1 MRHLSVIHTRDIAK
15 GTRVIV
21 RADFDVAERG
31 GAIEDDT
38 RIRAHEATIRM
49 LINAGAHIRIVAHR
63 GRPVGRRDS
72 ALTMAPVSRLLSR
85 ILKRPVASISD
96 PFSPA
101 AYEKFNHSGEVLLFE
116 NIRFWPGEEKNSAAF
131 ARSLARWGDI
141 YVNEAF
147 AVCHRA
153 HASVVRLPNL
163 LPSYAGL
170 HLARE
175 VAAMERVMKNPRRPL
190 IVLLGGVKIE
200 TKLPLIRRFLRD
212 ADYILIGGALAS
224 TIFSLMGL
232 EVGKSR
238 VDRDVRIPL
247 RILTNRKILL
257 PADVTVTHSLAP
269 GSAHRACRTDEVRRD
284 EYIVDIGFK
293 TRARF
298 AALIRGAGTV
308 VWNGPVGLVE
318 APEYAAGTHALAG
331 AMADENI
338 FTVVGGGDTIAALR
352 RLRVLKRFDHV
363 STGGGAMLEFLAGK
377 KLPGI
382 EALKKI

>member
-1 MRHLSVIHTRDIAK
+1 
-15 GTRVIV
+15 
-21 RADFDVAERG
+21 
-31 GAIEDDT
+31 
-38 RIRAHEATIRM
+38 
-49 LINAGAHIRIVAHR
+49 
-63 GRPVGRRDS
+63 
-72 ALTMAPVSRLLSR
+72 
-85 ILKRPVASISD
+85 
-96 PFSPA
+96 
-101 AYEKFNHSGEVLLFE
+101 
-116 NIRFWPGEEKNSAAF
+116 
-131 ARSLARWGDI
+131 
-141 YVNEAF
+141 
-147 AVCHRA
+147 
-153 HASVVRLPNL
+153 
-163 LPSYAGL
+163 
-170 HLARE
+170 
-175 VAAMERVMKNPRRPL
+175 MERVMKNPRRPL

-318 APEYAAGTHALAG
+318 TPEYAAGTHALAG